1 MSSKLE
7 QHIYKLLK
15 DNHIPFQTEKT
26 FKDLKG
32 GLLRYDIYLPYV
44 QGGPIILEVDGQFH
58 FEPIHGREVLLKQQ
72 ENDRRKNSYCLAKG
86 IPLYRIPY
94 WDIYSITNVN
104 DLVKDKYLV
113 RSKWHNDRLEV
124 PK

>member
-1 MSSKLE
+1 MSSKYE
-7 QHIYKLLK
+7 QHIHKILR
-15 DNHIPFQTEKT
+15 DNKISFNIERS

-32 GLLRYDIYLPYV
+32 GLLRFDVVLPYV
-44 QGGPIILEVDGQFH
+44 QGGPVFIEIDGEQH
-58 FEPIHGREVLLKQQ
+58 WKDIYGRETLLKQQ

-94 WDIYSITNVN
+94 WDIKNIKTLD
-104 DLVKDKYLV
+104 DLFQDKYKV
-113 RSKWHNDRLEV
+113 KSKWHNDRLM